1 MSPGLRFES
10 LQDWLDWQQS
20 LHPKAIDLGL
30 ERVHHVLGR
39 MGLGRPAGIVLTVG
53 GTNGKGSVVAYLD
66 AILRQAGFA
75 AGCFTSPHLVRY
87 NERIRIGGRPVDDA
101 DLVAAFARIDAARGE
116 TSLTFFE
123 WNALAAF
130 SILEGAGLDVAVL
143 EVGLGGR
150 LDAVNAV
157 DADVAAVVS
166 VALDHCEWLGDTVD
180 EIGREKAGIFRQGR
194 PAVFGDRQMPWSVAA
209 VASAVGA
216 RLRRLGI
223 DFDFVERPDGWDYV
237 GTGSRR
243 AELPLPAIGGAA
255 QLGNAATALA
265 VLEAA
270 EPGLLVPDDAVK
282 SGLARARLAGRFQVV
297 PGPPEWILDVAHNR
311 DAARV
316 LARSLAMRSCRGRT
330 LAVCGMLADKD
341 VAGVARE
348 MSPGV
353 DEWIAVGVGGPRA
366 LDAAALAGRLGQAIG
381 KSVQQAADVAGG
393 LALARDLAR
402 DGDRVV
408 VFGSFHTVG
417 PALEWLGLDAAEG

>member
-1 MSPGLRFES
+1 LRFQA
-10 LQDWLDWQQS
+10 LQDWLDWQQA
-20 LHPKAIDLGL
+20 LHPRSIDLGL
-30 ERVHHVLGR
+30 ERVQQVLGR
-39 MGLGRPAGIVLTVG
+39 MGVARPAEVVLTIG

-66 AILRQAGFA
+66 AILRHAGFVV
-75 AGCFTSPHLVRY
+75 GSFTSPHLVRY
-87 NERIRIGGRPVDDA
+87 NERIRTGGRCAGDA
-101 DLVAAFARIDAARGE
+101 DIVEAFARIDAARGD
-116 TSLTFFE
+116 TSLTYFE

-130 SILEGAGLDVAVL
+130 SIIEAAGADVAVL

-166 VALDHCEWLGDTVD
+166 VGLDHCEWLGDTL
-180 EIGREKAGIFRQGR
+180 EAIGREKAGIFRPGR
-194 PAVFGDRQMPWSVAA
+194 PAVYGDRRMPVSVAA
-209 VASAVGA
+209 AATGVGA

-243 AELPLPAIGGAA
+243 AELPLPSLAGVA

-270 EPGLLVPDDAVK
+270 EPRLLVPDDAVR
-282 SGLARARLAGRFQVV
+282 SGLAGTRLSGRFQVV
-297 PGPPEWILDVAHNR
+297 PGPPEWILDVAHNP
-311 DAARV
+311 DGAHV
-316 LARSLAMRSCRGRT
+316 LARSLAMRACQGRT

-341 VAGVARE
+341 VVAVAGSLSGE
-348 MSPGV
+348 V
-353 DEWIAVGVGGPRA
+353 DEWIAVGVAGPRA
-366 LDAAALAGRLGQAIG
+366 LDAATLAARLATATGAE
-381 KSVQQAADVAGG
+381 VLTADDVAAGCS
-393 LALARDLAR
+393 LARSRAR

-417 PALEWLGLDAAEG
+417 PALEWLGLDACDG